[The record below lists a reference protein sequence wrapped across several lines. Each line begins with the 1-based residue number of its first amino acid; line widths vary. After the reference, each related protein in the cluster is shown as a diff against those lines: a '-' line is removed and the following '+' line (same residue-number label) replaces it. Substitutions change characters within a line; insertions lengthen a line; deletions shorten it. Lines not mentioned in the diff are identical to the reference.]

1 MQDTIFSTSQA
12 LRWSRFALSA
22 VAIASLSACANF
34 SGIFSQ
40 AKPVAAQQAGL
51 STQTIPAD
59 SVALDSQWWK
69 AYGDEQLNQ
78 LVAQA
83 LANNPN
89 LRVAQARVQRVQAG
103 IDNANAASA
112 PQLNAATS

>member
-1 MQDTIFSTSQA
+1 MRWTRHTLTVVA
-12 LRWSRFALSA
+12 L
-22 VAIASLSACANF
+22 ASLTACANF

-51 STQTIPAD
+51 STQAIPAD

-78 LVAQA
+78 LVD
-83 LANNPN
+83 
-89 LRVAQARVQRVQAG
+89 RKSVV
-103 IDNANAASA
+103 
-112 PQLNAATS
+112 